1 LTVSETINSLRFGDL
16 IEIEWL
22 DASESTGRLER
33 AHARFDTPVRS
44 VGYFLGVKGRRTKH
58 VVIAKE
64 IIDNAKA
71 YHYNVIPIGM
81 IENIIVLAKDRLDPE
96 TKRVLKKFVHVS
108 MTKLR
113 GRDGWAY
120 AERENKKRLH

>member
-1 LTVSETINSLRFGDL
+1 
-16 IEIEWL
+16 
-22 DASESTGRLER
+22 
-33 AHARFDTPVRS
+33 
-44 VGYFLGVKGRRTKH
+44 
-58 VVIAKE
+58 
-64 IIDNAKA
+64 
-71 YHYNVIPIGM
+71 M
-81 IENIIVLAKDRLDPE
+81 IENITVLARDRLDPE